1 MPRLG
6 RVESLAVSFWVLEYT
21 LKSGTRVRTLPLPP
35 AEADRQYEDCLR
47 RGERAELLPAPR
59 QSPVTWSQR

>member
-1 MPRLG
+1 M
-6 RVESLAVSFWVLEYT
+6 SFWVLEYT